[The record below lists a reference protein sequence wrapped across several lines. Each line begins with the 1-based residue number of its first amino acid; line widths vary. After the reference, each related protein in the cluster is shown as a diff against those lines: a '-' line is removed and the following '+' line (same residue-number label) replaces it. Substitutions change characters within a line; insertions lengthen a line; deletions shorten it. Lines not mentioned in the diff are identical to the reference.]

1 MNIRRL
7 VIAIAFL
14 GILLMASRPMIDT
27 DTWWHLRTGQWI
39 VDHHAL
45 PEVDRFSF
53 TRIGEPWYYPGWLA
67 EIVMVDLFS
76 LGGLPALNLLF
87 TGLIFLTFIVVFFT
101 LEGDPFLRA
110 AILVLAAGASEIY
123 WSARPQVFTFFF
135 SACFYLCLRKFLL
148 GNKNALWLL
157 PLIMLLW
164 VNIHAGFAAGFILL
178 LIALVGQGLTYLVQR
193 PPKPPEALR
202 KLGWLVGVLFAC
214 AAAAVVNPRG
224 IAILAYPFQTVSIH
238 FLQNFIQEWQT
249 PDFHSL
255 EAQLFLILFFLS
267 WAAIA
272 FSPKPMDVIDF
283 CFLSFISYTG
293 FLAWRN
299 TYLLSLVAPAVI
311 LRYGQPILQSVM
323 PKWWDP
329 DHAVPKLQSAVNVAL
344 VLGLAAAVTVFGLS
358 SITSASI
365 QATIRRQI
373 PVDAAEY
380 LSAHPDQGRMFNSY
394 NWGSYLLWHL
404 PSYPVFVDGRTDLF
418 NDEILGQYFTVVQ
431 AQTGWRDVLERWK
444 IRMVFLEPSAPIL
457 QILLAEGWT
466 VGYQDS
472 QSVILL
478 NPNP

>member
-1 MNIRRL
+1 
-7 VIAIAFL
+7 
-14 GILLMASRPMIDT
+14 MASRPMIDT

-224 IAILAYPFQTVSIH
+224 IAILGG
-238 FLQNFIQEWQT
+238 
-249 PDFHSL
+249 DC
-255 EAQLFLILFFLS
+255 LFSQANGRDRL
-267 WAAIA
+267 
-272 FSPKPMDVIDF
+272 
-283 CFLSFISYTG
+283 
-293 FLAWRN
+293 
-299 TYLLSLVAPAVI
+299 LLSILHQLHGFFSMAQHLPVVPRRTGRHPAI
-311 LRYGQPILQSVM
+311 WPT
-323 PKWWDP
+323 
-329 DHAVPKLQSAVNVAL
+329 H
-344 VLGLAAAVTVFGLS
+344 S
-358 SITSASI
+358 SIGH
-365 QATIRRQI
+365 
-373 PVDAAEY
+373 AE
-380 LSAHPDQGRMFNSY
+380 MV
-394 NWGSYLLWHL
+394 GSG
-404 PSYPVFVDGRTDLF
+404 SCR
-418 NDEILGQYFTVVQ
+418 
-431 AQTGWRDVLERWK
+431 AQTA
-444 IRMVFLEPSAPIL
+444 IR
-457 QILLAEGWT
+457 G
-466 VGYQDS
+466 
-472 QSVILL
+472 
-478 NPNP
+478 